1 MGQILTTLPVHRATD
16 MRSGAYSSV
25 ASVLSVVA
33 CSNQANAEGG
43 RNHVAVSLHETAAI
57 MYAPHMPRS

>member
-1 MGQILTTLPVHRATD
+1 